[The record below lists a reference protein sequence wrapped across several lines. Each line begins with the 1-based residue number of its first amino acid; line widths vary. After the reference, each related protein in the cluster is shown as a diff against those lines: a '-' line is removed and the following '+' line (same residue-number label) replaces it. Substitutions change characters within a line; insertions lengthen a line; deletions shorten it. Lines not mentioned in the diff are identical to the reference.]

1 MNNYIKIKG
10 NSSFT
15 IFVNNNFNLEK
26 KSNNDEDWCRLVKSI
41 DKQQNFYNNK
51 YIIVPKIYKCLKEE
65 KKIEMEFIKN
75 GVNIIDFFLLS
86 NKKDITNFC
95 NNIFKFIEINIQ
107 KSQEKEIEC
116 KIFIEKINSIHDS
129 MLKNEVLNL
138 NDKSKMKNMFDNVK
152 NILYKLKTITLPI
165 GLNHGDLTFSNMM
178 ICNKNIIL
186 FDFLDSY
193 IESPMNDIIKLHQ
206 DCLFDW
212 TTKFYYRN
220 FDITKIKIIN
230 RYIYLLSVNF
240 FKKYEW
246 YNKYSNILLLINFF
260 RIIPY
265 VKEEGIKNDVINNCI
280 HLTNYL

>member
-1 MNNYIKIKG
+1 
-10 NSSFT
+10 
-15 IFVNNNFNLEK
+15 
-26 KSNNDEDWCRLVKSI
+26 
-41 DKQQNFYNNK
+41 
-51 YIIVPKIYKCLKEE
+51 
-65 KKIEMEFIKN
+65 
-75 GVNIIDFFLLS
+75 
-86 NKKDITNFC
+86 
-95 NNIFKFIEINIQ
+95 
-107 KSQEKEIEC
+107 
-116 KIFIEKINSIHDS
+116 

-138 NDKSKMKNMFDNVK
+138 NDKIKMKNIFDNVK

-193 IESPMNDIIKLHQ
+193 IESPINDIIKLHQ

-220 FDITKIKIIN
+220 FDSTKIKIIN
-230 RYIYLLSVNF
+230 RYIYHLSINF

-246 YNKYSNILLLINFF
+246 YNKYINILLLINFF

-265 VKEEGIKNDVINNCI
+265 VKEESIKNDVINNCI
-280 HLTNYL
+280 YLTNYL

>member
-1 MNNYIKIKG
+1 
-10 NSSFT
+10 
-15 IFVNNNFNLEK
+15 
-26 KSNNDEDWCRLVKSI
+26 
-41 DKQQNFYNNK
+41 
-51 YIIVPKIYKCLKEE
+51 
-65 KKIEMEFIKN
+65 MEFIKN
-75 GVNIIDFFLLS
+75 GVNIIDFFLSS
-86 NKKDITNFC
+86 NKKDITYFC
-95 NNIFKFIEINIQ
+95 NNIFKFIETNIE

-138 NDKSKMKNMFDNVK
+138 NDKSKIKNIFDNVK
-152 NILYKLKTITLPI
+152 NILYKLKKINLPI
-165 GLNHGDLTFSNMM
+165 GLNHGDLTFSNML

-230 RYIYLLSVNF
+230 RYIYYLSVNF

-280 HLTNYL
+280 YLTNYL